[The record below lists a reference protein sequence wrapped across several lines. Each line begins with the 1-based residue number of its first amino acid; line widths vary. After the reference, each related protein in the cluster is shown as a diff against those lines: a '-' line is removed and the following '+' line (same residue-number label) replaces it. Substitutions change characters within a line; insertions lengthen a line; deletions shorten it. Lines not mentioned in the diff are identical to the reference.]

1 MFDSLVGDLLNYMGA
16 NIRLSL
22 GAQHTFSVFSIGG
35 PGKADKLIL
44 TLGRVHFVLF
54 ELILVIRA
62 WMHP

>member
-1 MFDSLVGDLLNYMGA
+1 MFDSLVGDLHNYRGA
-16 NIRLSL
+16 NICLSL
-22 GAQHTFSVFSIGG
+22 GAQHSFLVILIGG

-54 ELILVIRA
+54 VLILVIRA